1 MLFTV
6 ETQHI
11 SCYMKQNRRHKCVN
25 VRVHKCQ
32 GAKTCYPGH
41 KFQLSRLVSLGEGF
55 SPEFYYLKTPNKI
68 LNS

>member
-11 SCYMKQNRRHKCVN
+11 YEMKQKTQ
-25 VRVHKCQ
+25 VHKCQ
-32 GAKTCYPGH
+32 GAKACYPGH

-55 SPEFYYLKTPNKI
+55 SPEFYYLKTHNKI
-68 LNS
+68 VKS